1 MDKSIEIV
9 KETVMNNKGVVVGTT
24 VAGTVYKNKERKRL
38 NMEVLKNF
46 NFKFKL
52 NYAIIALIQ
61 ISNKNWFL
69 LNSSPTRR
77 CSATGGVYRGRSCSR

>member
-1 MDKSIEIV
+1 MFKLQTNGYQTLLDKSLTDTLRDCKMDKSIEIV
-9 KETVMNNKGVVVGTT
+9 KETVMNNKGVVVGAT

-61 ISNKNWFL
+61 ISNKN
-69 LNSSPTRR
+69 
-77 CSATGGVYRGRSCSR
+77 